1 MEANDNNAQTLI
13 EQLLIPQEVVM
24 AGGCEASQI
33 VADLPYLMRIPPG
46 VTR

>member
-1 MEANDNNAQTLI
+1 METNDNNAQILI